1 MMLSLDVTSPQ
12 GKEIWLKHYRAY
24 FIHVYGKAPEVVI
37 EVVSD
42 KIGQEADEKLKKYAK
57 IGVKYYVIFDPAEQL
72 SKEQLQIYAL
82 NDKGVYEKTN
92 QPFFPEVGLGL
103 MRWKGK
109 YQGITTEWLRWCD
122 STGSLI
128 LTGAERAKRAREATE
143 RAEQAR
149 QRAEQALLRAERL
162 ATQLR
167 VLGIELEGE

>member
-1 MMLSLDVTSPQ
+1 
-12 GKEIWLKHYRAY
+12 
-24 FIHVYGKAPEVVI
+24 VVI

-42 KIGQEADEKLKKYAK
+42 KIGQEVDEKLKKYTK

-72 SKEQLQIYAL
+72 SKEQLQIYALNVSSQKVGVTPTRPLGPFPQGSFPRNIEQVPL

-128 LTGAERAKRAREATE
+128 LTGAECAKRAREATE

-162 ATQLR
+162 AAQLR
-167 VLGIELEGE
+167 ALGIEL